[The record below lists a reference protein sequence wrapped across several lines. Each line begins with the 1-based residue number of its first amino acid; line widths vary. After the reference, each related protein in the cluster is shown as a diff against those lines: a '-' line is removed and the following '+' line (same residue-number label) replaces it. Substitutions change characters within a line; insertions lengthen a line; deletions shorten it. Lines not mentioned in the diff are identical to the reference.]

1 MKRILGLF
9 LALFLFLMTPVSADG
24 HDDIV
29 DLAVGSD
36 NLTVLVAALTEAGLV
51 ETLQGDGPFTVFAP
65 TDEAFADLLAALNV
79 TATELLAHPRLTEV
93 LLYHVVPGKVM
104 STDLTDGMTATTV
117 LGETITVDLTDGV
130 RINDSHVIAADI
142 EATNGVVHLI
152 DAVLVPEAFFIEFD
166 TVVDIALSDDNFSI
180 LVAALQQANLVDA
193 LLADGPFTVFAPTNA
208 AFEALL
214 TDLGITAEDLLGQSQ
229 LSTVLLSHVLSGKV
243 MSTDITNGLMA
254 PTLNT
259 GESLSFGLNPVT
271 INGDINVTTA
281 DIVAMNGVVHVI
293 DRVIVPSNFTLDAVE
308 APVEEARDN
317 TIASIILG
325 AAVLVALG
333 FVFLTKRSA

>member
-1 MKRILGLF
+1 MKKILGLF
-9 LALFLFLMTPVSADG
+9 LALIMLLVTPVSADG
-24 HDDIV
+24 HNDVV

-36 NLTVLVAALTEAGLV
+36 NLTILVAALTEAGLV

-65 TDEAFADLLAALNV
+65 TDEAFADLLEALGV
-79 TATELLAHPRLTEV
+79 TATELLAHPRLKEV
-93 LLYHVVPGKVM
+93 LLYHVVAGKVM

-117 LGETITVDLTDGV
+117 LGETITVDLSHGV
-130 RINDSHVIAADI
+130 RINDSNVIAADI
-142 EATNGVVHLI
+142 EATNGVVHVI
-152 DAVLVPEAFFIEFD
+152 DKVLVPAAFFVEFD

-214 TDLGITAEDLLGQSQ
+214 SDLGLTADELLGQSQ

-243 MSTDITNGLMA
+243 LSSDITNGLMA
-254 PTLNT
+254 STLNT

-271 INGDINVTTA
+271 INGNINVVAA
-281 DIVAMNGVVHVI
+281 DLVAMNGVVHVI
-293 DRVIVPSNFTLDAVE
+293 DRVIVPSNFTLDMVE

-317 TIASIILG
+317 FLASIILS
-325 AAVLVALG
+325 AAVIVALG
-333 FVFLTKRSA
+333 FVFFSKRSA